1 MQIRRWQCSV
11 LLLGFALLLGACSSL
26 PPEPTV
32 EKGVVLKMTY
42 DFTEAS
48 RPQQEYALYI
58 PTNYQHGKPTPLVVL
73 LHALSDDPQG
83 VMAYDGITAQAEKYG
98 MIMVAPFGY
107 NEGGWYGSRGNGKD
121 FGSQALNR
129 FTEGA
134 PDNLGELSEI
144 DVLNVLDLTR
154 KQFTVDPK
162 RTYLA
167 GHSMG
172 GGGVLYLG
180 IKYSQNWAA
189 LAAMAPSFYG
199 DPVQIAEIKTMPII
213 VAHGDKDTLIPVTR
227 TRQWVE
233 QMNTLGMNYQYIEIT
248 GGDHLRAINKNPDM
262 IARIFTFLNQ
272 QHR

>member
-1 MQIRRWQCSV
+1 MRIPRWQNVIFLIC
-11 LLLGFALLLGACSSL
+11 FALLLNACSNL
-26 PPEPTV
+26 PPEPAV

-42 DFTEAS
+42 DFKEAG
-48 RPQQEYALYI
+48 RPQQEYALYV

-73 LHALSDDPQG
+73 LHALSGDPQG
-83 VMAYDGITAQAEKYG
+83 VMAYEGITAQAEKHG
-98 MIMVAPFGY
+98 MIVVAPFGY

-121 FGSQALNR
+121 FGSPMLNR
-129 FTEGA
+129 FADGA

-144 DVLNVLDLTR
+144 DVLNVLNLTR

-162 RTYLA
+162 RIYLA

-180 IKYSQNWAA
+180 IKYARTWAA

-199 DPVQIAEIKTMPII
+199 DPAQITEIRTMPII
-213 VAHGDKDTLIPVTR
+213 VAHGDKDTLIPVAR

-233 QMNTLGMNYQYIEIT
+233 QMNRLDMNYQYIEIAD
-248 GGDHLRAINKNPDM
+248 GDHLRAINKNPGL
-262 IARIFTFLNQ
+262 ITLVFNFLNE
-272 QHR
+272 QHK